1 MKSITLNKPL
11 KLQVNKPFSIVVSI
25 IDNGNGKTK
34 PSIIFSEESKSYNDM
49 SFIKQNNKW
58 FNTLNQFIKGEN
70 GSTYNGSLVARI
82 RVVTIIEQK
91 ATDTNLAN
99 AILNLIK

>member
-1 MKSITLNKPL
+1 
-11 KLQVNKPFSIVVSI
+11 
-25 IDNGNGKTK
+25 
-34 PSIIFSEESKSYNDM
+34 M

-99 AILNLIK
+99 AILNLIKEDYQNITRYQDHNYLQSAEVTIKLNGKILEKDKDYTVEY